1 MELLCSNA
9 AKHTVLIQLLE
20 DGIQFGFLL
29 PHGGQFFLLPANFT
43 LDLGGLLAANIG
55 GKFFWTFPC
64 HGRYPPQILQH
75 HLIQNALPNIV
86 ACAGFSI
93 LLVGATCEM
102 VVAGRHGT
110 CPVQHHIGAAVG
122 AEHKTGILILF
133 FHLRRAASVLPHPLH
148 DVPDLLG
155 NESGMG
161 VLKHQTFFSGM
172 FHPSLILIGL
182 GAVFHV
188 DGIAQIN
195 LVFQKISNGTV
206 RPVIWMCGVQTG
218 MIHAIP
224 GIGVHVGRQH
234 LFFFQDSGDLAGA
247 VAAGAHGE
255 YPADD
260 GHCFIIYRQLL
271 CFRILD
277 VAHKALWSPAVLHAP
292 PWLSAPPGSSG
303 WYLE

>member
-1 MELLCSNA
+1 
-9 AKHTVLIQLLE
+9 
-20 DGIQFGFLL
+20 
-29 PHGGQFFLLPANFT
+29 
-43 LDLGGLLAANIG
+43 
-55 GKFFWTFPC
+55 
-64 HGRYPPQILQH
+64 
-75 HLIQNALPNIV
+75 
-86 ACAGFSI
+86 
-93 LLVGATCEM
+93 M

-224 GIGVHVGRQH
+224 GIGVHGGRQH

-260 GHCFIIYRQLL
+260 GRCFIIYRQLL

-277 VAHKALWSPAVLHAP
+277 VAIRRSGPQPFSTLRLGFQHRPDFPAGVPNKPLVEQIFERHEVIALAAVSVYIVIDSDVAYAEHGKAFLNVETGMKLVTSQSGKVLGDDDSNLTVLHVGNHLLKCGP
-292 PWLSAPPGSSG
+292 
-303 WYLE
+303 LER

>member
-1 MELLCSNA
+1 
-9 AKHTVLIQLLE
+9 
-20 DGIQFGFLL
+20 
-29 PHGGQFFLLPANFT
+29 
-43 LDLGGLLAANIG
+43 
-55 GKFFWTFPC
+55 
-64 HGRYPPQILQH
+64 
-75 HLIQNALPNIV
+75 
-86 ACAGFSI
+86 
-93 LLVGATCEM
+93 
-102 VVAGRHGT
+102 
-110 CPVQHHIGAAVG
+110 
-122 AEHKTGILILF
+122 
-133 FHLRRAASVLPHPLH
+133 
-148 DVPDLLG
+148 
-155 NESGMG
+155 
-161 VLKHQTFFSGM
+161 M

-224 GIGVHVGRQH
+224 GIGVHGGRQH

-260 GHCFIIYRQLL
+260 GRCFIIYRQLL

-277 VAHKALWSPAVLHAP
+277 VAIRRSGPQPFSTLRLGFQHRPDFPAGVPNKPLVEQIFERHEIIALCVFRVHIVVDRNVPDAEHGEALFNVETGVKLVSAKAAEILGHDDPNFSVFHICDHLLKCRPLKVTA
-292 PWLSAPPGSSG
+292 
-303 WYLE
+303 

>member
-1 MELLCSNA
+1 
-9 AKHTVLIQLLE
+9 
-20 DGIQFGFLL
+20 
-29 PHGGQFFLLPANFT
+29 
-43 LDLGGLLAANIG
+43 
-55 GKFFWTFPC
+55 
-64 HGRYPPQILQH
+64 
-75 HLIQNALPNIV
+75 
-86 ACAGFSI
+86 
-93 LLVGATCEM
+93 
-102 VVAGRHGT
+102 
-110 CPVQHHIGAAVG
+110 
-122 AEHKTGILILF
+122 
-133 FHLRRAASVLPHPLH
+133 
-148 DVPDLLG
+148 
-155 NESGMG
+155 
-161 VLKHQTFFSGM
+161 M

-224 GIGVHVGRQH
+224 GIGVHGGRQH

-260 GHCFIIYRQLL
+260 GRCFIIYRQLL